1 LLESRF
7 NLLGPYNDDK
17 TGASA
22 ARTREA
28 SIEKASFGEFKVPSL
43 RNLILTAPYGRD
55 GSVETL
61 AEVVRHYA
69 NLDPIRL
76 HAKDGKPAKPLNL
89 TREEQTDLIVFLES
103 LSTFSNPWR
112 PDDGGVCR

>member
-1 LLESRF
+1 M
-7 NLLGPYNDDK
+7 GPYNDDA

-22 ARTREA
+22 ARTRQV
-28 SIEKASFGEFKVPSL
+28 SLEKGNFGEFKVPSL

-55 GSVETL
+55 GRVETI

-69 NLDPIRL
+69 DLDPVRL
-76 HAKDGKPAKPLNL
+76 RAKDGQPAKPLKL
-89 TREEQTDLIVFLES
+89 TAREQVDLVVFLES

-112 PDDGGVCR
+112 PDHGGRCD